1 MTFKRFIA
9 PVVALALLSGAGFAA
24 YRTQARWKPY
34 VFPIRAEV
42 MPADAHGQEAGH
54 EGHDHGPAKEKVKLS
69 PQAQK
74 NLGIDVD
81 TPTPREYWRTMLI
94 PGVVVDRPGESD
106 RGVTSKVAG
115 VIIDIRAK
123 PGDTVKAGDP
133 LFTLQLVSE
142 FLQGTQA
149 DLAKAAGELRIAANK
164 RVITQNLVDKGVQ
177 SGAVLIEDDNQ
188 VKRFTTQVQAYR
200 RQLGVFGL
208 SAEQIDVVEK
218 GGVVTEVVITAP
230 MRAAPI
236 AAVVSASSPIDPA
249 SKEFLYEVQELKVTL
264 GEQVQ
269 AGQSLALLA
278 NHQKLYVEGR
288 AFKSEADA
296 LAYAVEN
303 KVPVRAEFAD
313 EKPGAWKAQ
322 EPLRIHHLANQV
334 DTATRTFGF
343 YLPLENQSRTFD
355 RDGETH
361 FVWRYRPGQRVR
373 LRMPVEK
380 LVTLASDGKTELLPF
395 VFPAGAIVR
404 EGAETYM
411 FVQSGDL
418 FVRKPVRVLYEDR
431 NESVVANDGSI
442 SDADYVVRSPAAAI
456 NRALKAAAVGGA
468 ADDHAGHGHRH

>member
-1 MTFKRFIA
+1 MNFQRFLA
-9 PVVALALLSGAGFAA
+9 PVVALALLTGAGFAA
-24 YRTQARWKPY
+24 YRTRDRWRPH
-34 VFPIRAEV
+34 VFPTKADAA
-42 MPADAHGQEAGH
+42 PADAHAEAGH
-54 EGHDHGPAKEKVKLS
+54 EGHDHGPSKEKVKLS

-115 VIIDIRAK
+115 VITEIRAK

-149 DLAKAAGELRIAANK
+149 DLAKAAGELRIAADK
-164 RVITQNLVDKGVQ
+164 RAITQNLVDKGVQ
-177 SGAVLIEDDNQ
+177 SGAALIEDDNQ

-208 SAEQIDVVEK
+208 SPEQINVVEK
-218 GGVVTEVVITAP
+218 GGVVTEVVIAAP
-230 MRAAPI
+230 MRAAP
-236 AAVVSASSPIDPA
+236 VSASSPIDSA
-249 SKEFLYEVQELKVTL
+249 SKELLYEVQELKVTL

-278 NHQKLYVEGR
+278 NHQRLFVEGR

-303 KVPVRAEFAD
+303 RVPVRAEFAD
-313 EKPGAWKAQ
+313 EKPGAWKPE
-322 EPLRIHHLANQV
+322 EPLRIHHLSNQV

-355 RDGETH
+355 QEGKTH

-395 VFPAGAIVR
+395 VFPAGAVVR
-404 EGAETYM
+404 EGAETYL

-418 FVRKPVRVLYEDR
+418 FIRKPVRVLYEDR

-442 SDADYVVRSPAAAI
+442 SDAEYVVRSPAAAI

-468 ADDHAGHGHRH
+468 ADEHAGHGHSH